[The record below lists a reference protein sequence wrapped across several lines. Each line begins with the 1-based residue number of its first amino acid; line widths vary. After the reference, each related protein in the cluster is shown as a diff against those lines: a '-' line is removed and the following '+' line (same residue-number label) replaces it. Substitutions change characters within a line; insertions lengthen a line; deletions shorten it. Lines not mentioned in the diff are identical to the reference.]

1 MGTKGIAIASV
12 AITLLCILFPTLSSA
27 SPTPTPSPS
36 HIKHSHATA
45 SPFSSVLTQAQK
57 DVLSLA
63 DTNFALEAARAQ
75 AGFDRAVADAKAIR
89 DQAIT
94 EAGNSK
100 SAIRVAQQNFQDF
113 KKTIANA
120 YQSDLRASRMARQS
134 ALAAAHIPARTK

>member
-1 MGTKGIAIASV
+1 MIASV
-12 AITLLCILFPTLSSA
+12 AITLLCIFFPTLSSA

-36 HIKHSHATA
+36 HTKHSPATP
-45 SPFSSVLTQAQK
+45 SPFPSALTPAQK
-57 DVLSLA
+57 GVLALA
-63 DTNFALEAARAQ
+63 NTNFALEKARAQ
-75 AGFDRAVADAKAIR
+75 AGFDRAVADAKAIL

-100 SAIRVAQQNFQDF
+100 SAIRAAQQNFQDF

-120 YQSDLRASRMARQS
+120 YQSDLKAARTARQS